1 MYQNNNKFFKVNW
14 NPFTV
19 TLLQPLSVTTD
30 PYTLKREIKKAL
42 VEIRDTVSD
51 PLILT
56 WSGGFDSAFAV
67 LCYLELINEKKL
79 TSNCYSLAG
88 ARFTDGK
95 ISSNKDYRRGELFL
109 KHINISSYGVNV
121 NLQGV
126 LVDRDF
132 ILKCATAM
140 MDYKFASFAF
150 AAQQVWRDDQDG
162 CVIFHMGGQAIR
174 LNTGSSE
181 KTISDNQGI
190 CLFHPY
196 QFSDFKEKSNNIN
209 VYTWNAE
216 IFNSFITPYALIA
229 PTVEYNKDW
238 HTSEYD
244 AWVIESHMARN
255 ITMLTCFPE
264 LVLLY
269 PKIGTI
275 GFKQFLLDKKDEKT
289 KNYWYDTMKVVNKFV
304 GQTSPHVFLKLPNGD
319 PVTSI
324 DQTQKFFSQR

>member
-1 MYQNNNKFFKVNW
+1 MFQNNNKFFKIDW
-14 NPFTV
+14 NPFAV

-42 VEIRDTVSD
+42 VEIRDTVND

-121 NLQGV
+121 DLQGV

-132 ILKCATAM
+132 ILKCAKAM
-140 MDYKFASFAF
+140 MDYKFASFAY

-181 KTISDNQGI
+181 KTNSDNQGI

-289 KNYWYDTMKVVNKFV
+289 KNYWYETMKIVNKFV

-324 DQTQKFFSQR
+324 DETQKFFSQS